1 MTIVY
6 DSTRVFGIFFL
17 FTCVVVFAT
26 TFNNITSAW
35 IEAKEEAESIR
46 KLQSLSSEKFT
57 RAWVERVIGDRVD
70 SREEG
75 IRVDGESS
83 ASGKHHGKGC
93 TKERFI
99 LMVLLEMNVISMKDD
114 VKPLVKVRQN
124 PLCCHSSLPIRQS
137 KSSFKMIYLLTIGRS
152 LRLWTLKG
160 LASSGER

>member
-17 FTCVVVFAT
+17 FTCVVVFGT

-57 RAWVERVIGDRVD
+57 RAWVERVMGDRAD
-70 SREEG
+70 SYEEG
-75 IRVDGESS
+75 VRMDGESS
-83 ASGKHHGKGC
+83 ASGKQHGKGC

-114 VKPLVKVRQN
+114 VKPLVKVREN
-124 PLCCHSSLPIRQS
+124 PRCYCSSLSIRQL
-137 KSSFKMIYLLTIGRS
+137 KIIIYYILLMFGRS